1 MNGRSTTLSMVA
13 CGMAVGLVSGCS
25 EQPASAQTQAP
36 AQAVPTVAVTP
47 AATGGL
53 VLPIAC
59 VVGQSCQVQNYVDL
73 DASTGATDYLCG
85 TRTYDAH
92 SGVDFRLTDMRAQQ
106 AGVAVLA
113 AADGVV
119 ARVRDGVPD
128 VSVTVRGLDAVSE
141 QECGNGVVIDHGEG
155 LSTQSCHMANGSI
168 RVRPGEAVIAGQP
181 IGDVGLSGQ
190 SEYPHLHF
198 TVRRGQTVVDPF
210 APAAA
215 PGTCVAGTSLWG
227 AEAAS
232 ALAYRERVVL
242 NTGFTDAAVTMEAIE
257 TGTLPAPTA
266 TAGALVAYVRAL
278 GLKAGD
284 VERLR
289 VSGPDGE
296 VLVDSTGEVVPRP
309 QAQRMIFGGKRNRG
323 RGWSSGLYTAT
334 YSIEAEGRTVLEH
347 RFTYA
352 LPQAGPP

>member
-1 MNGRSTTLSMVA
+1 MNGRSTTLSVIVSGLA
-13 CGMAVGLVSGCS
+13 AVLVSGCS
-25 EQPASAQTQAP
+25 ERPAAAQTEVPEQT
-36 AQAVPTVAVTP
+36 VPTVAVTP

-53 VLPIAC
+53 ALPIAC
-59 VVGQSCQVQNYVDL
+59 VVGQTCQIQNYVDRDDGTL
-73 DASTGATDYLCG
+73 AADYRCG

-106 AGVAVLA
+106 TGVAVLA

-128 VSVTVRGLDAVSE
+128 VSVTVRGLAAVSE

-168 RVRPGEAVIAGQP
+168 RVRPGETVVAGQA
-181 IGDVGLSGQ
+181 IGNVGLSGQ

-210 APAAA
+210 APDAAA
-215 PGTCVAGTSLWG
+215 GTCVAGTSLWG
-227 AEAAS
+227 PEAA
-232 ALAYRERVVL
+232 ALLAYRERVVL
-242 NTGFTDAAVTMEAIE
+242 NAGFTDAAVTMEAIE
-257 TGTLPAPTA
+257 AGALPVPTA

-289 VSGPDGE
+289 VSGPGGE
-296 VLVDSTGEVVPRP
+296 VVVDTTGEVVPRP

-323 RGWSSGLYTAT
+323 QGWTSGDYTAT
-334 YSIEAEGRTVLEH
+334 YSIESGGRTVLEH
-347 RFTYA
+347 RFVYT
-352 LPQAGPP
+352 LP

>member
-1 MNGRSTTLSMVA
+1 MNRRATTLSVIA
-13 CGMAVGLVSGCS
+13 CGLAAVLAAGCS
-25 EQPASAQTQAP
+25 EQPAAAQTEGPEQTAP
-36 AQAVPTVAVTP
+36 AVGVTP
-47 AATGGL
+47 PATGGL
-53 VLPIAC
+53 TLPIAC
-59 VVGQSCQVQNYVDL
+59 VVGQTCQIQNYVDR
-73 DASTGATDYLCG
+73 DEGTAAADYRCG

-168 RVRPGEAVIAGQP
+168 RVRPGEAVVAGQA
-181 IGDVGLSGQ
+181 IGNVGLSGQ
-190 SEYPHLHF
+190 TEYPHLHF
-198 TVRRGQTVVDPF
+198 TVRRGQTVIDPF
-210 APAAA
+210 APDT
-215 PGTCVAGTSLWG
+215 PTGTCAAGTSLWG

-242 NTGFTDAAVTMEAIE
+242 NAGFTDAAVTMEAIE
-257 TGTLPAPTA
+257 AGTLPVPTA
-266 TAGALVAYVRAL
+266 SAGALVAYVRAL

-284 VERLR
+284 LERLR

-296 VLVDSTGEVVPRP
+296 LVVDTTGSVVPRP

-323 RGWSSGLYTAT
+323 QGWMNGRYTAI
-334 YSIEAEGRTVLEH
+334 YSVEAEGRTVLEH
-347 RFTYA
+347 RFAYT
-352 LPQAGPP
+352 LP

>member
-1 MNGRSTTLSMVA
+1 MHGRSKSFSIGAAGL
-13 CGMAVGLVSGCS
+13 AVVLASGCG
-25 EQPASAQTQAP
+25 EPPAAAQTQAP
-36 AQAVPTVAVTP
+36 ATAVPAIAVAP
-47 AATGGL
+47 AATGGF

-59 VVGQSCQVQNYVDL
+59 LVGQTCQIQNYVDR
-73 DASTGATDYLCG
+73 DEGTASTDYRCG

-92 SGVDFRLTDMRAQQ
+92 SGVDFRLTDMKAQQ

-113 AADGVV
+113 AADGIV

-128 VSVTVRGLDAVSE
+128 VSVAVRGLEAVSE
-141 QECGNGVVIDHGEG
+141 QECGNGVVIEHADG

-168 RVRPGEAVIAGQP
+168 RVRPGDRVVAGQA

-210 APAAA
+210 SPDAAA
-215 PGTCVAGTSLWG
+215 GPCVAGFSLWS
-227 AEAAS
+227 AEAAA
-232 ALAYRERVVL
+232 ALGYRDRVVL
-242 NTGFTDAAVTMEAIE
+242 NAGFTDAPVTMDSIE
-257 TGTLPAPTA
+257 TGTLPIPTA
-266 TAGALVAYVRAL
+266 TAGALIAYVRAL

-289 VSGPDGE
+289 VVGPDGG
-296 VLVDSTGEVVPRP
+296 LVVDATGDVVPRA

-323 RGWSSGLYTAT
+323 QGWSSGRYAAT
-334 YSIEAEGRTVLEH
+334 YTVEADGRTVLEH
-347 RFTYA
+347 RFTYVQ
-352 LPQAGPP
+352 PGT

>member
-1 MNGRSTTLSMVA
+1 MHRRSTTFSIGALGLA
-13 CGMAVGLVSGCS
+13 AALVSGCS
-25 EQPASAQTQAP
+25 EQPAAAQTEAHEQTVP
-36 AQAVPTVAVTP
+36 AVTVTP

-59 VVGQSCQVQNYVDL
+59 VVGQTCQIQNYVDRVE
-73 DASTGATDYLCG
+73 GALAADYRCG

-106 AGVAVLA
+106 TGVAVLA

-128 VSVTVRGLDAVSE
+128 VSVTVRGLAAVSE

-168 RVRPGEAVIAGQP
+168 RVRPGEPVVAGQA
-181 IGDVGLSGQ
+181 IGSVGLSGQ

-210 APAAA
+210 APETAA
-215 PGTCVAGTSLWG
+215 GTCVAGTSLWG
-227 AEAAS
+227 AAAAS

-242 NTGFTDAAVTMEAIE
+242 NAGFTDAAVTMETIE
-257 TGTLPAPTA
+257 AGSLPVPTA

-289 VSGPDGE
+289 VSGPGGA
-296 VLVDSTGEVVPRP
+296 VVVDTTGEHVPRP

-323 RGWSSGLYTAT
+323 QGWSSGLYTAT
-334 YSIEAEGRTVLEH
+334 YSIESEGRTVLEH

-352 LPQAGPP
+352 LP

>member
-1 MNGRSTTLSMVA
+1 MHGRSTSFSI
-13 CGMAVGLVSGCS
+13 GAVGLAAVLASGCN
-25 EQPASAQTQAP
+25 EQPAAAQTEAP
-36 AQAVPTVAVTP
+36 PDAIPVIAVTP

-59 VVGQSCQVQNYVDL
+59 VIGQTCQIQNYVDR
-73 DASTGATDYLCG
+73 DEGPAAADYRCG
-85 TRTYDAH
+85 TRTYEAH
-92 SGVDFRLTDMRAQQ
+92 GGVDFRLADMRAQQ
-106 AGVAVLA
+106 TGVAVLA

-128 VSVTVRGLDAVSE
+128 VSVTVRGLEAVSE

-168 RVRPGEAVIAGQP
+168 RVRAGEPVVAGQP
-181 IGDVGLSGQ
+181 IGNVGLSGQ

-198 TVRRGQTVVDPF
+198 MVRRGQTVIDPF
-210 APAAA
+210 APVAAA
-215 PGTCVAGTSLWG
+215 GTCGAGTSLWG
-227 AEAAS
+227 PQAAA

-242 NTGFTDAAVTMEAIE
+242 NAGFTDAAVTMETIE
-257 TGTLPAPTA
+257 AGTLPVPTA

-278 GLKAGD
+278 GLKPGD

-289 VSGPDGE
+289 VTGPGGE
-296 VLVDSTGEVVPRP
+296 VVVDTTGSIVPRP
-309 QAQRMIFGGKRNRG
+309 QAQRMIFGGKRNGG

-334 YSIEAEGRTVLEH
+334 YTIEAEGRTVLEH
-347 RFTYA
+347 RFTYV
-352 LPQAGPP
+352 QAGT

>member
-1 MNGRSTTLSMVA
+1 MNGRLTTLSVIA
-13 CGMAVGLVSGCS
+13 SGLAAVLVSGCS
-25 EQPASAQTQAP
+25 ERPAAAQTEVPEQTVP
-36 AQAVPTVAVTP
+36 AVVVTP
-47 AATGGL
+47 AETGGL

-59 VVGQSCQVQNYVDL
+59 VVGQTCQVQNYVDRDDGTL
-73 DASTGATDYLCG
+73 AADYVCG

-119 ARVRDGVPD
+119 VRVRDGVPD
-128 VSVTVRGLDAVSE
+128 VSVTLRGLAAVSE

-168 RVRPGEAVIAGQP
+168 RVRPGEAVVAGQA
-181 IGDVGLSGQ
+181 IGNVGLSGQ

-210 APAAA
+210 APGTAA
-215 PGTCVAGTSLWG
+215 GSCVAGTSLWG
-227 AEAAS
+227 AEAAA

-242 NTGFTDAAVTMEAIE
+242 NAGFTDSAVTMEAIE
-257 TGTLPAPTA
+257 AGSLPVPTA

-289 VSGPDGE
+289 VSGPGGE
-296 VLVDSTGEVVPRP
+296 VVVDTTGSVVPRP

-323 RGWSSGLYTAT
+323 QRWTSGDYTAT
-334 YSIEAEGRTVLEH
+334 YSIESGGRTVLEH
-347 RFTYA
+347 RFAYT
-352 LPQAGPP
+352 LP

>member
-1 MNGRSTTLSMVA
+1 MNGRSTTLSVIA
-13 CGMAVGLVSGCS
+13 GGMAAVLLSGCS
-25 EQPASAQTQAP
+25 EQPAAAQTESPEQT
-36 AQAVPTVAVTP
+36 VPTADVTP
-47 AATGGL
+47 AATRGL
-53 VLPIAC
+53 ALPIAC
-59 VVGQSCQVQNYVDL
+59 VIGQTCQIQNYVDH
-73 DASTGATDYLCG
+73 DDGAGAADYRCG
-85 TRTYDAH
+85 TRSYDAH

-128 VSVTVRGLDAVSE
+128 VSVTVRGLAAVSE

-168 RVRPGEAVIAGQP
+168 RVRPGEAVVAGQA
-181 IGDVGLSGQ
+181 IGNVGLSGQ

-198 TVRRGQTVVDPF
+198 TVRRDQTVVDPF
-210 APAAA
+210 APDPEA
-215 PGTCVAGTSLWG
+215 GRCVAGASLWR
-227 AEAAS
+227 AEAAA

-242 NTGFTDAAVTMEAIE
+242 NAGFTDSAVTMEAIE
-257 TGTLPAPTA
+257 TGTLPLPTA
-266 TAGALVAYVRAL
+266 SAGALVAYVRAL

-289 VSGPDGE
+289 VSGPGGD
-296 VLVDSTGEVVPRP
+296 VVVDTTGPVVPRP

-323 RGWSSGLYTAT
+323 EGWTRGRYTAT
-334 YSIEAEGRTVLEH
+334 YSIEAGGQTVLEH
-347 RFTYA
+347 RFAYT
-352 LPQAGPP
+352 LP